1 MEEKRKKPD
10 AATVV
15 KAVNAAVLCL
25 LGLGISAYLLLAP
38 RPTQSGIE
46 NRELAKFPEFSWE
59 SYFNAEYTAGIT
71 EYFTDT
77 APGRDTYKN
86 IITDIRALFGIT
98 PKEGVIGVQA
108 ERPRRRRTADRRGF
122 RPAGQPL
129 TNKRKFQRKDAPQ
142 QAPARNRYAKNEK
155 TRFPAPAHQ
164 PYAVCGLSRMRQQ
177 RRRRLCRRLGG
188 QFPVRRLC
196 FDGRKLAPHR
206 RAERRPRCFRR

>member
-86 IITDIRALFGIT
+86 IITDIPRAGS
-98 PKEGVIGVQA
+98 A
-108 ERPRRRRTADRRGF
+108 SRRRKASSASSRTTPSKTNGRPARFPTRWPTAD
-122 RPAGQPL
+122 
-129 TNKRKFQRKDAPQ
+129 
-142 QAPARNRYAKNEK
+142 E
-155 TRFPAPAHQ
+155 
-164 PYAVCGLSRMRQQ
+164 
-177 RRRRLCRRLGG
+177 
-188 QFPVRRLC
+188 
-196 FDGRKLAPHR
+196 
-206 RAERRPRCFRR
+206 

>member
-77 APGRDTYKN
+77 APGATHTKTSLQTSARCS
-86 IITDIRALFGIT
+86 AS
-98 PKEGVIGVQA
+98 
-108 ERPRRRRTADRRGF
+108 RRRKASSASSRTTPSKTNGRPARFPTRWPTAD
-122 RPAGQPL
+122 
-129 TNKRKFQRKDAPQ
+129 
-142 QAPARNRYAKNEK
+142 E
-155 TRFPAPAHQ
+155 
-164 PYAVCGLSRMRQQ
+164 
-177 RRRRLCRRLGG
+177 
-188 QFPVRRLC
+188 
-196 FDGRKLAPHR
+196 
-206 RAERRPRCFRR
+206 

>member
-77 APGRDTYKN
+77 APGATHTKTSLQTSARW
-86 IITDIRALFGIT
+86 FGIT
-98 PKEGVIGVQA
+98 PKEGVIGVKPNDPVED
-108 ERPRRRRTADRRGF
+108 ERPTGEVSD
-122 RPAGQPL
+122 PL
-129 TNKRKFQRKDAPQ
+129 A
-142 QAPARNRYAKNEK
+142 NR
-155 TRFPAPAHQ
+155 
-164 PYAVCGLSRMRQQ
+164 
-177 RRRRLCRRLGG
+177 
-188 QFPVRRLC
+188 
-196 FDGRKLAPHR
+196 
-206 RAERRPRCFRR
+206 

>member
-25 LGLGISAYLLLAP
+25 LGLGISAYLL
-38 RPTQSGIE
+38 
-46 NRELAKFPEFSWE
+46 LAKFPEFSWE

-98 PKEGVIGVQA
+98 PKEGVIGVKPNDPVED
-108 ERPRRRRTADRRGF
+108 ERPTGEVSD
-122 RPAGQPL
+122 PL
-129 TNKRKFQRKDAPQ
+129 A
-142 QAPARNRYAKNEK
+142 NE
-155 TRFPAPAHQ
+155 
-164 PYAVCGLSRMRQQ
+164 
-177 RRRRLCRRLGG
+177 
-188 QFPVRRLC
+188 
-196 FDGRKLAPHR
+196 
-206 RAERRPRCFRR
+206 

>member
-77 APGRDTYKN
+77 GARARH
-86 IITDIRALFGIT
+86 ITKHQLRTSARCS
-98 PKEGVIGVQA
+98 A
-108 ERPRRRRTADRRGF
+108 SRRRKASSASSRTTPSKTNGRPARFPTRWPTAD
-122 RPAGQPL
+122 
-129 TNKRKFQRKDAPQ
+129 
-142 QAPARNRYAKNEK
+142 E
-155 TRFPAPAHQ
+155 
-164 PYAVCGLSRMRQQ
+164 
-177 RRRRLCRRLGG
+177 
-188 QFPVRRLC
+188 
-196 FDGRKLAPHR
+196 
-206 RAERRPRCFRR
+206 

>member
-46 NRELAKFPEFSWE
+46 NRDLAKFPEFSWE

-77 APGRDTYKN
+77 APGRDTRKASSASSR
-86 IITDIRALFGIT
+86 TT
-98 PKEGVIGVQA
+98 PSKTNG
-108 ERPRRRRTADRRGF
+108 RPARFPTRWPTAD
-122 RPAGQPL
+122 
-129 TNKRKFQRKDAPQ
+129 
-142 QAPARNRYAKNEK
+142 E
-155 TRFPAPAHQ
+155 
-164 PYAVCGLSRMRQQ
+164 
-177 RRRRLCRRLGG
+177 
-188 QFPVRRLC
+188 
-196 FDGRKLAPHR
+196 
-206 RAERRPRCFRR
+206 

>member
-77 APGRDTYKN
+77 APGRDTYK
-86 IITDIRALFGIT
+86 TSLQTSARCSAS
-98 PKEGVIGVQA
+98 
-108 ERPRRRRTADRRGF
+108 RRRKASSASSRTTPSKTNGRPARFPTRWPTAD
-122 RPAGQPL
+122 
-129 TNKRKFQRKDAPQ
+129 
-142 QAPARNRYAKNEK
+142 E
-155 TRFPAPAHQ
+155 
-164 PYAVCGLSRMRQQ
+164 
-177 RRRRLCRRLGG
+177 
-188 QFPVRRLC
+188 
-196 FDGRKLAPHR
+196 
-206 RAERRPRCFRR
+206 

>member
-15 KAVNAAVLCL
+15 KAINAAVLCL

-98 PKEGVIGVQA
+98 PKEGVIGVKPNDPVDD
-108 ERPRRRRTADRRGF
+108 ERPTGEVSD
-122 RPAGQPL
+122 PL
-129 TNKRKFQRKDAPQ
+129 A
-142 QAPARNRYAKNEK
+142 NR
-155 TRFPAPAHQ
+155 
-164 PYAVCGLSRMRQQ
+164 
-177 RRRRLCRRLGG
+177 
-188 QFPVRRLC
+188 
-196 FDGRKLAPHR
+196 
-206 RAERRPRCFRR
+206 

>member
-77 APGRDTYKN
+77 GA
-86 IITDIRALFGIT
+86 RARHIQKHHYRHPRAVRLT
-98 PKEGVIGVQA
+98 PKEGVIGVKPNDPVED
-108 ERPRRRRTADRRGF
+108 ERPTGEVSD
-122 RPAGQPL
+122 PL
-129 TNKRKFQRKDAPQ
+129 A
-142 QAPARNRYAKNEK
+142 NR
-155 TRFPAPAHQ
+155 
-164 PYAVCGLSRMRQQ
+164 
-177 RRRRLCRRLGG
+177 
-188 QFPVRRLC
+188 
-196 FDGRKLAPHR
+196 
-206 RAERRPRCFRR
+206 